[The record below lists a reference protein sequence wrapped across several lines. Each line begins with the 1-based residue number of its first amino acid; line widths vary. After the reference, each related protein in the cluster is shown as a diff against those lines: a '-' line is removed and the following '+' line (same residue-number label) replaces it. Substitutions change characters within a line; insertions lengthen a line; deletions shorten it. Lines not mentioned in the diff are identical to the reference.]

1 MFQTIVSAMSML
13 TPPMPLGNPGNQFR
27 VDYIKSIAPLSDFE
41 YTEVT
46 HTHAHTGVSGV
57 MSVRCLNLQLLE
69 LKTDLQFNLRHLQVL
84 RLYSFTPYFADS
96 AY

>member
-46 HTHAHTGVSGV
+46 HTHTHTH
-57 MSVRCLNLQLLE
+57 RCLWG
-69 LKTDLQFNLRHLQVL
+69 DVSQVFEAAEA
-84 RLYSFTPYFADS
+84 SV
-96 AY
+96 